1 MVSST
6 ATGTHATNLPK
17 DCEAMQARARN
28 TSAGAAPL
36 CRFAAEPHSEARSRQ
51 QTPNRSN
58 LQRSPLSP
66 LLVFG
71 SAQSSPVVMADSNQ
85 YAALQGSPIVEEG
98 KVRDSSSRS
107 MKDDI
112 KQQAFEAREGVKAK
126 AAVLKEQ
133 LAGSDIVHTVTTQL
147 GKGLEFAK
155 AKAANL
161 TGDPSIEKASNDEL
175 VEKADEQW
183 TTVKKEVK
191 HRGNKAAKELDA
203 KIDEKLTS
211 KQKAQLNRGVK
222 QAKHAGVRAQKE
234 AVGLFDRVLSNPQL
248 RSTRRFIK
256 DNKLELPLMIISTI
270 LTLWLSLTI
279 IRLVTMAATPRVPEF
294 DIHSKEASMNWL
306 KWHAGEYKDRATD
319 MKDSLSGRA
328 ASFLANHQL
337 DKLQQQ
343 AIDWKDIGMKR
354 LGLAEPT
361 WSESI
366 WAYATGHPVTWQGRV
381 ESVLELAKRG
391 IQTSAVKQGINS
403 MSSSLKDSLGIHQ
416 PTMWE
421 RAANWV
427 TGYDPSLQG
436 RMQATVAGLGAGM
449 QAKAAEYGG
458 GINGAVT
465 DIKDKLVEGVT
476 TVRAHLPGGADAA
489 AQLEAARLAAYKATH
504 PSTLDNIK
512 NTAEYLKNRVVHGSE
527 EAAHIAQDKAQRI
540 MDEAK
545 YKTGL

>member
-1 MVSST
+1 
-6 ATGTHATNLPK
+6 
-17 DCEAMQARARN
+17 
-28 TSAGAAPL
+28 
-36 CRFAAEPHSEARSRQ
+36 
-51 QTPNRSN
+51 
-58 LQRSPLSP
+58 
-66 LLVFG
+66 
-71 SAQSSPVVMADSNQ
+71 MADSNQ
-85 YAALQGSPIVEEG
+85 YAALQSSPIAEEG
-98 KVRDSSSRS
+98 KIRDSGVRGL
-107 MKDDI
+107 KDDV

-126 AAVLKEQ
+126 AAGLKEQ
-133 LAGSDIVHTVTTQL
+133 IVGSDIYSTVTTQL

-155 AKAANL
+155 AKAAGL
-161 TGDPSIEKASNDEL
+161 TGDPSIETASNDEL
-175 VEKADEQW
+175 LEKADEQW

-191 HRGNKAAKELDA
+191 QRGNKAVKEGAQKLDA
-203 KIDEKLTS
+203 KIDENLTQ

-222 QAKHAGVRAQKE
+222 QAKQAGARAQAG
-234 AVGLFDRVLSNPQL
+234 AVGLFDRVLSSPQL

-256 DNKLELPLMIISTI
+256 ANRLELPVMILGSI
-270 LTLWLSLTI
+270 LTLWLSLTV

-319 MKDSLSGRA
+319 MRDSLSGRA

-343 AIDWKDIGMKR
+343 AVDWKDIGMKR

-361 WSESI
+361 WSESL

-381 ESVLELAKRG
+381 ESVLELAKKG
-391 IQTSAVKQGINS
+391 IQTSAVKAGINS
-403 MSSSLKDSLGIHQ
+403 MSASLKDTLGIHQ

-421 RAANWV
+421 RATNWI
-427 TGYDPSLQG
+427 TGYDSSLQG
-436 RMQATVAGLGAGM
+436 RMQAKAADLGANM
-449 QAKAAEYGG
+449 QAKASEYGG

-465 DIKDKLVEGVT
+465 DLKDKIIDGVT
-476 TVRAHLPGGADAA
+476 NVRAHLPGGADAA
-489 AQLEAARLAAYKATH
+489 AQLEAARLRAYQATH

-512 NTAEYLKNRVVHGSE
+512 NTAEYLKNRAIHGSE
-527 EAAHIAQDKAQRI
+527 EAAHMAQDKAKKM